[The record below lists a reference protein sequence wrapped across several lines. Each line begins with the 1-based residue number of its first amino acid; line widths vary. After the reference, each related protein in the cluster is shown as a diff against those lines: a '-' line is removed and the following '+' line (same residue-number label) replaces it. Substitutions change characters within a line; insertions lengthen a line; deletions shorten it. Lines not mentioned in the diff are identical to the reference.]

1 MGELGQVRLLTMEAH
16 DAGTDAFGIRYPLEQ
31 LWSFT
36 ARSDHQ
42 EGVAP

>member
-1 MGELGQVRLLTMEAH
+1 MGELGQVRPVTMEAH
-16 DAGTDAFGIRYPLEQ
+16 DAGTEAFGVRYPFEQ

-36 ARSDHQ
+36 AWSDHQ